1 MIARAVLLFAMAT
14 YATAA
19 GPAFDVAS
27 IKPSDPAA
35 RRMSVDAMSG
45 GKLTARSVS
54 LSWLVQFAWHL
65 ESYQL
70 SGGPGWMSTSRYDV
84 IARAEDPSAGN
95 DRIRLM
101 TQTLLADRFALKVHT
116 ESKELPIYRMVVAA
130 KAGKELHKVTACA
143 APECPAFDMLIGGQ
157 ITARGVTMEDFA
169 HAMTDVTS
177 RPVRNQTNLAGQYD
191 FRLSWTPDDATPGAV
206 GPRGS
211 PAPDPT
217 LASIFTAL
225 TEQLGLKLQSD
236 KGPVDVYIIDHAE
249 KPSEN

>member
-1 MIARAVLLFAMAT
+1 MIPRALLLFTMAT
-14 YATAA
+14 SALAV
-19 GPAFDVAS
+19 PAFDVAS
-27 IKPSDPAA
+27 VKPSDPAA
-35 RRMSVDAMSG
+35 RRMFVDAMSG
-45 GKLTARSVS
+45 GKLTAGSVS
-54 LSWLVQFAWHL
+54 LSWLVQFAYGL

-84 IARAEDPSAGN
+84 MARAQDPNAGQ
-95 DRIRLM
+95 DQIRQM

-116 ESKELPIYRMVVAA
+116 ESKELPIYRLITAKAA
-130 KAGKELHKVTACA
+130 KGLRQIPACA

-169 HAMTDVTS
+169 HAMTDVTG

-217 LASIFTAL
+217 LASVFTSL